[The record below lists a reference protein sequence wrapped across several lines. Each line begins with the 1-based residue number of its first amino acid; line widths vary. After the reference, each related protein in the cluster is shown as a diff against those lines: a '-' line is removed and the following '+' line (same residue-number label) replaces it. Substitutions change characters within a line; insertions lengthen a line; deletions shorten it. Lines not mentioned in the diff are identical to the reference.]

1 MQQKRVVALGGGRE
15 MEGAA
20 ALLLGSG
27 NREGRR
33 TKTEVGWNRCLEGL
47 RNRNLMCIQW
57 PRFTGSPVIRPLSK
71 PSMCVVKRIRFDEPY
86 AATV

>member
-1 MQQKRVVALGGGRE
+1 MQQKSVVALGGGRE

-47 RNRNLMCIQW
+47 RN
-57 PRFTGSPVIRPLSK
+57 T
-71 PSMCVVKRIRFDEPY
+71 E
-86 AATV
+86 T

>member
-1 MQQKRVVALGGGRE
+1 VQQKRVVALGGGGE

-47 RNRNLMCIQW
+47 RNRNVMRIQW
-57 PRFTGSPVIRPLSK
+57 SRFTGSPPIHPLSK
-71 PSMCVVKRIRFDEPY
+71 SGM
-86 AATV
+86 